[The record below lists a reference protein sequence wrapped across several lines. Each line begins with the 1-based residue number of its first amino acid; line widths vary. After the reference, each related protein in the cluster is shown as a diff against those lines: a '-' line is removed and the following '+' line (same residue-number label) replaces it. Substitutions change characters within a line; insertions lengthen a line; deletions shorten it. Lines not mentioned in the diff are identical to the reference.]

1 MSAISSNNW
10 FRANRAHGTAASAS
24 SHEHCED
31 DHVVQD
37 AAELVAATHVADRHE
52 VSIDRSGQ
60 LSAWTR
66 LEDHAHS
73 LQSMQSTLH
82 GARTDHVD
90 CCCRSTSMELE
101 HVSVSDSSGKTY
113 LYLRRGRAVTPRT
126 SATRGCEMDGCE
138 MFLRHV
144 HEPFGP
150 APYTQHRGGSVFL
163 ESVER
168 RGFI

>member
-66 LEDHAHS
+66 LADHAHS

-82 GARTDHVD
+82 SARTDHVD

-101 HVSVSDSSGKTY
+101 HVSVVGSRRK
-113 LYLRRGRAVTPRT
+113 LYSLRRQVTAVVARAVEETD
-126 SATRGCEMDGCE
+126 AD
-138 MFLRHV
+138 
-144 HEPFGP
+144 
-150 APYTQHRGGSVFL
+150 
-163 ESVER
+163 ER
-168 RGFI
+168 A